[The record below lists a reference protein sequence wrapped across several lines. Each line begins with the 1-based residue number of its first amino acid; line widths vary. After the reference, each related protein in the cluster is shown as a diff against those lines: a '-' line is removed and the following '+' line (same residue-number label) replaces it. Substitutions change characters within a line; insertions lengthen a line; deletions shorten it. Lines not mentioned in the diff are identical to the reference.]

1 MKLQYDKPATVWTEA
16 LPIGNG
22 RIGAMVFGGVAE
34 ERIQLNED
42 TLWSG
47 YPRDTNNPEAL
58 EVLPR
63 VRELIRSGQYEEADR
78 AAKGMMG
85 AYSQSYLPLGDLHI
99 ELKQEGE
106 ASFTGYKRE
115 LDLAEGITR
124 VEYTVRGVV
133 YTREMFVSHPDQVLV
148 VRLTSSE
155 AGKLNFRASLS
166 SPLRSVTEA
175 QDGTLVL
182 RGTAPEQ
189 VWPNYYRSDDP
200 IIYGDPDKTEAV
212 RFQGR
217 LTAVTEGGSAAV
229 SETDIRV
236 QGATAA
242 TLYFS
247 AATSFSGFDKLPG
260 SQGKDEKR
268 AAKDDLDRAIQ
279 GNYEGQRQTHIADH
293 RSLFDRV
300 QLSLGA
306 SKAGEELS
314 TEDRIVRYG
323 AGDPGLVELLF
334 HYGRYLMIASSR
346 PGTQPANL
354 QGIWNQEM
362 RPPWSSNWTLNIN
375 AEMNYWPAETANL
388 SELHEPLLRFIG
400 DLARNG
406 GTTAQTH
413 YDARGWTAHHNSDIW
428 AMSNPVGDY
437 GHGDPVWCMWPMGG
451 VWLCQH
457 LWEHFAFS
465 RDEKY
470 LREHAYPV
478 MKDAALFC
486 LDWLQDDGSGRLI
499 TSPSTSPEHKFRT
512 PAGGLAAVSEAST
525 MDLMLI
531 WDLLTN
537 LIEASETLEE
547 DEALRQEWL
556 EARERLL
563 PLQVGKYGQLQ
574 EWSKDFEDEDVHH
587 RHASHMFGV
596 YPGRQLTKRQSPD
609 LFEAARRS
617 LERRGDDGTG
627 WSLGWKVA
635 LWARFGEG
643 DRSLAL
649 LSNLLR
655 LVREDEPDNYHHGGV
670 YTNLFDAHPPFQ
682 IDGNFAATAGIAEM
696 LLQSHQGYL
705 EFLPAL
711 PASWPNGFVK
721 GLRARGGFEVSL
733 EWKEGRLAEVE
744 IVSHAGSSLSIYSLN
759 PLTILADENSIPV
772 QQTGENLYS
781 FPTTAGMTYR
791 LLLEPSVQQG
801 RL

>member
-78 AAKGMMG
+78 ASKGMMG

-99 ELKQEGE
+99 EFEQDGE
-106 ASFTGYKRE
+106 VPFTGYKRE

-133 YTREMFVSHPDQVLV
+133 YAREMFVSHPDQVLV

-155 AGKLNFRASLS
+155 AGKLNFRAALS

-175 QDGTLVL
+175 ENGTLVL

-200 IIYGDPDKTEAV
+200 IIYGDPDTTEAV
-212 RFQGR
+212 RFQGC
-217 LTAVTEGGSAAV
+217 LAAVTVGGSSAV
-229 SETDIRV
+229 SKTDIRV
-236 QGATAA
+236 QGATAV

-300 QLSLGA
+300 QLSLGV

-388 SELHEPLLRFIG
+388 AELHEPLLCFIG
-400 DLARNG
+400 DLSRNG
-406 GTTAQTH
+406 RTTAQTH
-413 YDARGWTAHHNSDIW
+413 YGARGWTAHHNSDIW

-478 MKDAALFC
+478 MKEAALFC
-486 LDWLQDDGSGRLI
+486 LDWLHEDGSGRLI

-547 DEALRQEWL
+547 DEAQRQEWL

-574 EWSKDFEDEDVHH
+574 EWSKDFEDEDVNH

-643 DRSLAL
+643 DRSIAL

-670 YTNLFDAHPPFQ
+670 YANLFDAHPPFQ

-733 EWKEGRLAEVE
+733 DWKDGRFAEAE
-744 IVSHAGSSLSIYSLN
+744 IVSHAGSTLSIYSLN

-781 FPTTAGMTYR
+781 FSTTAGMTYR

>member
-1 MKLQYDKPATVWTEA
+1 MKLQYDNPAKVWTEA

-22 RIGAMVFGGVAE
+22 RLGAMVFGGVTE

-47 YPRDTNNPEAL
+47 YPRDTNNPEAM
-58 EVLPR
+58 EALPQ

-99 ELKQEGE
+99 EFEHGE
-106 ASFTGYKRE
+106 VPFTGYKRE

-124 VEYTVRGVV
+124 VEYTINGVRF
-133 YTREMFVSHPDQVLV
+133 TRELFASHPDQVLV
-148 VRLTSSE
+148 IRLTSSA
-155 AGKLNFRASLS
+155 AGQLNLRAALS

-175 QDGTLVL
+175 DNGALVL
-182 RGTAPEQ
+182 RGIAPEQ
-189 VWPNYYRSDDP
+189 VWPNYYGSDDP
-200 IIYGDPDKTEAV
+200 IIYGDPDTTEAV

-217 LTAVTEGGSAAV
+217 LAAVTEGVQAAV
-229 SETDIRV
+229 SESEIRV
-236 QGATAA
+236 QGATAV

-247 AATSFSGFDKLPG
+247 AATSFNGYDKLPG
-260 SQGKDEKR
+260 SEGKDEKR
-268 AAKDDLDRAIQ
+268 AAIDDLDRAIQ
-279 GNYEGQRQTHIADH
+279 GAYAGQRQAHIADH
-293 RSLFDRV
+293 RALFDRV
-300 QLSLGA
+300 QLSLGE

-354 QGIWNQEM
+354 QGIWNQEVQ
-362 RPPWSSNWTLNIN
+362 PPWSSNWTLNIN

-388 SELHEPLLRFIG
+388 ADLHEPLLHFIG
-400 DLARNG
+400 DLSRNG
-406 GTTAQTH
+406 GKTAKTH
-413 YDARGWTAHHNSDIW
+413 YGARGWTAHHNSDIW
-428 AMSNPVGDY
+428 ALSNPVGDY

-465 RDEKY
+465 RDVKY
-470 LREHAYPV
+470 LREHAYPI
-478 MKDAALFC
+478 MKEAALFC
-486 LDWLQDDGSGRLI
+486 LDWLHDDGSGRLI
-499 TSPSTSPEHKFRT
+499 SSPSTSPEHKFRT

-537 LIEASETLEE
+537 LIEASETLGE
-547 DEALRQEWL
+547 DDAIRQEWL
-556 EARERLL
+556 KARERLL
-563 PLQVGKYGQLQ
+563 PLQIGKYGQLQ

-596 YPGRQLTKRQSPD
+596 YPGRQLSQQQTPE

-627 WSLGWKVA
+627 WSLGWKVS

-670 YTNLFDAHPPFQ
+670 YANLFDAHPPFQ

-705 EFLPAL
+705 RFLPAL
-711 PASWPNGFVK
+711 PSTWANGFVK
-721 GLRARGGFEVSL
+721 GLRARGGFEVNL
-733 EWKEGRLAEVE
+733 VWKDGRIAEAE
-744 IVSHAGSSLSIYSLN
+744 IVSQAGTTLTIYSQSALKVS
-759 PLTILADENSIPV
+759 AAEDDIPV

-781 FPTTAGMTYR
+781 FQTAAGTTYR
-791 LLLEPSVQQG
+791 IVLEPSLQK
-801 RL
+801 